1 MITAT
6 KVGNVKVLTVKNVK
20 SLDLLN
26 MDYDSSDDQMSTPSY
41 STQRKERLDDAI
53 FDYLSDESTNAQ
65 QTYDDLIN
73 SIKSD
78 AAYYKKYYEKCR
90 DLLFKMGYY
99 GSVDDDVKVVGG
111 VAYSAAAD
119 AYSAADKGV
128 LKFERPNVPDR
139 Y

>member
-1 MITAT
+1 VVAKDVNIVMVDG
-6 KVGNVKVLTVKNVK
+6 KR
-20 SLDLLN
+20 
-26 MDYDSSDDQMSTPSY
+26 MYESSDEQMSSTPSY

-53 FDYLSDESTNAQ
+53 FDYLSDESVNAQ

-78 AAYYKKYYEKCR
+78 AAYYKRYYEKCR

-119 AYSAADKGV
+119 AYGASAKGI

>member
-1 MITAT
+1 MSD
-6 KVGNVKVLTVKNVK
+6 K
-20 SLDLLN
+20 
-26 MDYDSSDDQMSTPSY
+26 MYESSDEQMSSTPSY
-41 STQRKERLDDAI
+41 SAQRKERLDDAI
-53 FDYLSDESTNAQ
+53 FDYLSDESADAQ

-78 AAYYKKYYEKCR
+78 AAYFKRYYEKCR

-119 AYSAADKGV
+119 EGV
-128 LKFERPNVPDR
+128 LKFERPSIPLR

>member
-26 MDYDSSDDQMSTPSY
+26 MDYDSSAEQMSNIPSY
-41 STQRKERLDDAI
+41 SAQRKERLDDAI

-78 AAYYKKYYEKCR
+78 AAYYKRYYEKCR

-99 GSVDDDVKVVGG
+99 GSVDDDVSVINGI
-111 VAYSAAAD
+111 AISTSAD
-119 AYSAADKGV
+119 EGV
-128 LKFERPNVPDR
+128 LKFERPNIPDR

>member
-1 MITAT
+1 M
-6 KVGNVKVLTVKNVK
+6 N
-20 SLDLLN
+20 
-26 MDYDSSDDQMSTPSY
+26 YDSSDDQMSTPSY
-41 STQRKERLDDAI
+41 ADQRKERLDDAI

-99 GSVDDDVKVVGG
+99 GAVDDDVIVKDGIG
-111 VAYSAAAD
+111 FSASAD
-119 AYSAADKGV
+119 EGL
-128 LKFERPNVPDR
+128 LKLVTPTTPPSV
-139 Y
+139 

>member
-1 MITAT
+1 MVKVVITAT

-26 MDYDSSDDQMSTPSY
+26 MDYDSSAEQMSNIPSY
-41 STQRKERLDDAI
+41 SAQRKERLDDAI

-99 GSVDDDVKVVGG
+99 GAVDDDVIVKDGIG
-111 VAYSAAAD
+111 FSASAD
-119 AYSAADKGV
+119 EGL
-128 LKFERPNVPDR
+128 LKLVTPTTPPSV
-139 Y
+139 

>member
-1 MITAT
+1 M
-6 KVGNVKVLTVKNVK
+6 
-20 SLDLLN
+20 
-26 MDYDSSDDQMSTPSY
+26 YESSDDQMSSTPSY
-41 STQRKERLDDAI
+41 SSQRKERLDDAI

-78 AAYYKKYYEKCR
+78 AAYFKKYYEKCR

-99 GSVDDDVKVVGG
+99 GSVDDDVSVINGI
-111 VAYSAAAD
+111 AISTSAD
-119 AYSAADKGV
+119 EGV
-128 LKFERPNVPDR
+128 LKFKRPSIPDR

>member
-26 MDYDSSDDQMSTPSY
+26 MDYDSSAEQMTTPTY
-41 STQRKERLDDAI
+41 SDQRKERLDDAV
-53 FDYLSDESTNAQ
+53 FDYLSDENVTAQ

-99 GSVDDDVKVVGG
+99 GSVDDDVLVKDGI
-111 VAYSAAAD
+111 AFSASAD
-119 AYSAADKGV
+119 EGL
-128 LKFERPNVPDR
+128 LKLVTPTTPPSD
-139 Y
+139 

>member
-1 MITAT
+1 MVKDVITAI

-26 MDYDSSDDQMSTPSY
+26 MDYDSSAEQMSTPSY
-41 STQRKERLDDAI
+41 SAQRKERLDDAI

-99 GSVDDDVKVVGG
+99 GSVEDDVLVKDGI
-111 VAYSAAAD
+111 AFSASAD
-119 AYSAADKGV
+119 EGL
-128 LKFERPNVPDR
+128 LKLVTPTPPPTI
-139 Y
+139 

>member
-20 SLDLLN
+20 PLEILN
-26 MDYDSSDDQMSTPSY
+26 MDYESSNEQMSSIPSY
-41 STQRKERLDDAI
+41 SAQRKERLTDAI
-53 FDYLSDESTNAQ
+53 FDYLSDENVDAQ

-73 SIKSD
+73 TVKSD
-78 AAYYKKYYEKCR
+78 AAYYKKHYEKCR

-99 GSVDDDVKVVGG
+99 GSVDDEVSVINGI
-111 VAYSAAAD
+111 AISTSAD
-119 AYSAADKGV
+119 EGV
-128 LKFERPNVPDR
+128 LKFERPSIPDR

>member
-1 MITAT
+1 
-6 KVGNVKVLTVKNVK
+6 
-20 SLDLLN
+20 
-26 MDYDSSDDQMSTPSY
+26 MDGKKMYESSDEQMSSTPSY
-41 STQRKERLDDAI
+41 SSQRKERLDDAI

-99 GSVDDDVKVVGG
+99 GSVDDDVSVINGI
-111 VAYSAAAD
+111 AISTSAD
-119 AYSAADKGV
+119 EGV
-128 LKFERPNVPDR
+128 LKFERPSIPDR

>member
-1 MITAT
+1 MVKVVITAT

-26 MDYDSSDDQMSTPSY
+26 MDYDSSAEQMSSTPSY
-41 STQRKERLDDAI
+41 ADQRKERLDDAI
-53 FDYLSDESTNAQ
+53 FDYLSDSNVDAQ

-73 SIKSD
+73 TVKSD
-78 AAYYKKYYEKCR
+78 AAYYKKHYEKCR

-111 VAYSAAAD
+111 VAYSATAD
-119 AYSAADKGV
+119 EGV
-128 LKFERPNVPDR
+128 LKFERPSVPDR

>member
-26 MDYDSSDDQMSTPSY
+26 MDYDSSAEQMSTPSY
-41 STQRKERLDDAI
+41 SAQRKERLDDAI

-99 GSVDDDVKVVGG
+99 GSVDDDVSVINGI
-111 VAYSAAAD
+111 AYSASAD
-119 AYSAADKGV
+119 EGV

>member
-1 MITAT
+1 MVAKDANIVT
-6 KVGNVKVLTVKNVK
+6 
-20 SLDLLN
+20 
-26 MDYDSSDDQMSTPSY
+26 MDGKKMYESSDDQMSSTPSY
-41 STQRKERLDDAI
+41 SAQRKERLDDAI

-99 GSVDDDVKVVGG
+99 GSVDDDVLVKDGIG
-111 VAYSAAAD
+111 FSASAD
-119 AYSAADKGV
+119 EGL
-128 LKFERPNVPDR
+128 LKLVTPTPPPSV
-139 Y
+139 

>member
-26 MDYDSSDDQMSTPSY
+26 MDYDSSAEQMSTPSY
-41 STQRKERLDDAI
+41 SAQRKERLDDAI

-73 SIKSD
+73 TIKSD
-78 AAYYKKYYEKCR
+78 AAYYKRYYEKCR

-99 GSVDDDVKVVGG
+99 GSVDDDVQVVGG
-111 VAYSAAAD
+111 VAYSA
-119 AYSAADKGV
+119 AADKGV
-128 LKFERPNVPDR
+128 LKFERPNIPDR

>member
-1 MITAT
+1 
-6 KVGNVKVLTVKNVK
+6 
-20 SLDLLN
+20 
-26 MDYDSSDDQMSTPSY
+26 MDGKRMYESSDEQMSSTPSY
-41 STQRKERLDDAI
+41 SAQRKERLDDAI
-53 FDYLSDESTNAQ
+53 FDYLSDESVNAQ

-73 SIKSD
+73 TIKSD
-78 AAYYKKYYEKCR
+78 AAYYKRYYEKCR